1 MEESTNKS
9 GMGIASLVL
18 GIISIVSVL
27 FWYITMPTRNTCY
40 SFWSKGNA

>member
-1 MEESTNKS
+1 MEENTNKS

-18 GIISIVSVL
+18 GIISIISVL

-40 SFWSKGNA
+40 NFGSKRNS